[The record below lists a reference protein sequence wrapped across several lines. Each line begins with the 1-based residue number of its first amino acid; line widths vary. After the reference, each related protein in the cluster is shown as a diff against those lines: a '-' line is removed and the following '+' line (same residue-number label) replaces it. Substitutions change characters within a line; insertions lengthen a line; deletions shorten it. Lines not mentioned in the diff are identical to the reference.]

1 MAVRE
6 MALATIVWAKE
17 ASTNVFVKMGKGLLK
32 IAFVQ
37 RNAKRIG
44 VGLLI
49 WVVACMVGYL
59 ALRKA
64 VEGLEHRLYEV
75 GLSQTRTLA
84 KKTRSSLLENDV
96 LSLNRAI
103 GEVSAGDE
111 LIFAAILDHQNRIV
125 AHTHSE
131 LVDQIISPLEYVKQ
145 LGNVDGV
152 SIEEGVSADEQKT
165 VGFSKDV
172 MFSGVRIGKAY
183 LTLSGSS
190 LHASAKKYGTL
201 YVIGVVSC
209 LLVLLAIL
217 VALDRLSAAKALKT
231 EKDFQELAK
240 IGPYT
245 LEKKLAV
252 GGMAELF
259 VATYERQDGFRKT
272 VAVKRVL
279 PQFAEDPEFVA
290 MFIREARLAA
300 LLGHPNVVQV
310 MDFGNIGN
318 AYFLAMEYVRGKNL
332 AEIMAALK
340 KSLSIDQAVFI
351 VSGVAMGLE
360 YSHSKKDEKSGKPLA
375 IVHRDISPQNIL
387 VSFQGE
393 VKISDY
399 GISKAASETPL
410 TQAGV
415 VKGKLCYMSP
425 EQALGQTV
433 DHQTDIYALGIV
445 FYEIL
450 SGGRLYQVTGE
461 LQALKTIPGMEV
473 RPIKELNPDVPDELN
488 QIVMKCLEKDKASR
502 YQNAQE
508 LVDDLIDFRSSASIT
523 YDSITLSKFMKRHF
537 RED

>member
-131 LVDQIISPLEYVKQ
+131 LVDQIISPLEHVKQ

-152 SIEEGVSADEQKT
+152 S
-165 VGFSKDV
+165 
-172 MFSGVRIGKAY
+172 IGKAY